1 MLSNSSSQAVSCLA
15 GSIRHSV
22 ASPRPVMH
30 KRPSNSSEEVSW
42 SRCNTAV
49 SRRAHVLRLEVT
61 APFILCIPELCVCRN
76 QAGTFAVRLVG
87 LGWCSDRVLLDDLR
101 SV

>member
-1 MLSNSSSQAVSCLA
+1 M
-15 GSIRHSV
+15 
-22 ASPRPVMH
+22 
-30 KRPSNSSEEVSW
+30 
-42 SRCNTAV
+42 
-49 SRRAHVLRLEVT
+49 LRLEVT